1 MVVACV
7 AVTPSFPKTVL
18 SREVRSA
25 LTTLRKLIEVR
36 TVGNVIGLLS
46 LGRRSP
52 RRGDRRFVFNPGAFR
67 GQPTAISALRGGP
80 RSFFVCMEER
90 TLWARVLHRNV
101 VEMMKSDDGCQLVAA
116 ENVSL
121 PRVPARSK
129 RKRETEK
136 AT

>member
-1 MVVACV
+1 MGH
-7 AVTPSFPKTVL
+7 
-18 SREVRSA
+18 VRFA
-25 LTTLRKLIEVR
+25 
-36 TVGNVIGLLS
+36 
-46 LGRRSP
+46 
-52 RRGDRRFVFNPGAFR
+52 
-67 GQPTAISALRGGP
+67 
-80 RSFFVCMEER
+80 CMEKR

-136 AT
+136 ATGYVYKTVSQQVRGHGCRR